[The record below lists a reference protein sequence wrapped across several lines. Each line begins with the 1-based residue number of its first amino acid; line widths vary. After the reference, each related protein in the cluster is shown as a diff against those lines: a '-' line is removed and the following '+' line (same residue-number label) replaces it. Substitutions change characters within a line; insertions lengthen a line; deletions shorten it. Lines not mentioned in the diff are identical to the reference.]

1 MEGRI
6 NTNYDTGDLP
16 PQWEWIKGISG
27 ALMPFV

>member
-6 NTNYDTGDLP
+6 NTNYDTGDL